1 MMPPGAGPEARGL
14 TSIASSEMQRLGCM
28 GEGCGREACH
38 CCVSA
43 CLRALERHA
52 LNFTLLRV
60 RFCGRTCMGDF
71 VAVRVWGMGVA
82 WRAGYMHG
90 P

>member
-52 LNFTLLRV
+52 LNFTLLR
-60 RFCGRTCMGDF
+60 FCGCTCMGY
-71 VAVRVWGMGVA
+71 GSGVA
-82 WRAGYMHG
+82 G
-90 P
+90 